1 MEKPSSLTKALF
13 GIPSDIEVY
22 PEITRGFVERGEYGI
37 DAFRVYVR
45 ELGYSDAKVE
55 KVLLGIYREV
65 KRKYAEDLRCEE
77 LLAVICS
84 EIGAFYFDLGY
95 KEAEKFLLEAFNLR
109 SKLYGSERAF
119 LLANT
124 MNRLGIFYI
133 QNGKPEKAEVMF
145 EDAYTITKELY
156 KQSDE
161 FKLDYALMAINLGTF
176 YFEIGKANEGLKF
189 QFEALKHRDVLPCGG
204 AVPYFNLALCYQD
217 LGNYDKA
224 IEFYVKASAVSLD
237 RGFVNVEEALSRVLE
252 IASLEQVYSKVEE
265 LVNRGEVSRDEFERL
280 TSILERLE

>member
-1 MEKPSSLTKALF
+1 
-13 GIPSDIEVY
+13 
-22 PEITRGFVERGEYGI
+22 
-37 DAFRVYVR
+37 
-45 ELGYSDAKVE
+45 
-55 KVLLGIYREV
+55 
-65 KRKYAEDLRCEE
+65 
-77 LLAVICS
+77 
-84 EIGAFYFDLGY
+84 
-95 KEAEKFLLEAFNLR
+95 
-109 SKLYGSERAF
+109 
-119 LLANT
+119 
-124 MNRLGIFYI
+124 
-133 QNGKPEKAEVMF
+133 
-145 EDAYTITKELY
+145 
-156 KQSDE
+156 
-161 FKLDYALMAINLGTF
+161 MAINLGTF

-217 LGNYDKA
+217 LGNYGKA